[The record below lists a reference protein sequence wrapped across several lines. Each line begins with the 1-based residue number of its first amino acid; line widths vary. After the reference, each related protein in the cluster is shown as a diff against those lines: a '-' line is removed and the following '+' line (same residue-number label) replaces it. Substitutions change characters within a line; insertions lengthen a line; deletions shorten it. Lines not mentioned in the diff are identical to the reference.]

1 MNEQHLIPTY
11 KRQPIAFT
19 HGDGAWLTGDDGQ
32 RYLDALGGIAVNV
45 LGHRHPRLVKALQEQ
60 ADSVLHTSNLYRIPD
75 QEKLAALLC
84 QQADMDAA
92 FFGNSGAEANEAAI
106 KLARLHGHNHNI
118 DVPKVVVMEGA
129 FHGRTLA
136 TLSATAN
143 PAAQKGFEPLPEG
156 FIRVPYGDAD
166 AVAALAD
173 ETIAA
178 VLLEPIQGESGINM
192 PPDGYLQR
200 LRTLCNER
208 NWLLMFDEI
217 QCGMGRTGNWF
228 AHQHERIRPDVIS
241 LAKGMAGGVPMGA
254 TLVAGAATDLF
265 GPGNHGSTFGGN
277 PLASG
282 AGVAVAE
289 TIEDEQL
296 VAHAAAMGA
305 RMHAIFERRLGD
317 CDAVLECRGR
327 GLMIGIELDRPAT
340 ELVARGREAGLL
352 INVTADSVVRL
363 LPPLVL
369 KPEDADWLA
378 NTVSDLILA
387 FVSE

>member
-1 MNEQHLIPTY
+1 MNEHLIPTY

-19 HGDGAWLTGDDGQ
+19 QGDGAWLTGDDGRQ
-32 RYLDALGGIAVNV
+32 YLDALGGIAVNV

-60 ADSVLHTSNLYRIPD
+60 ADAVLHTSNLYRIPD
-75 QEKLAALLC
+75 QEKLATLLC
-84 QQADMDAA
+84 RQADMEAA

-106 KLARLHGHNHNI
+106 KLARLHGHNHDI
-118 DVPKVVVMEGA
+118 TVPKIVVMEGA

-166 AVAALAD
+166 AVTALD
-173 ETIAA
+173 DPSIAA

-192 PPDGYLQR
+192 PPEGYLQR
-200 LRTLCNER
+200 LRALCDER

-217 QCGMGRTGNWF
+217 QSGMGRTGAWF
-228 AHQHERIRPDVIS
+228 AHQHENIRPDVMS

-254 TLVAGAATDLF
+254 TLVAGAASDLF

-289 TIEDEQL
+289 TIHDERL
-296 VAHAAAMGA
+296 VAHAGDMGQ
-305 RMHAIFERRLGD
+305 RMHAIFERRLGG
-317 CDAVLECRGR
+317 CDAVLEWRGR

-352 INVTADSVVRL
+352 INVTAESVVRL
-363 LPPLVL
+363 LPPLVI
-369 KPEDADWLA
+369 KAEDADWLA
-378 NTVSDLILA
+378 HAVSDLILA